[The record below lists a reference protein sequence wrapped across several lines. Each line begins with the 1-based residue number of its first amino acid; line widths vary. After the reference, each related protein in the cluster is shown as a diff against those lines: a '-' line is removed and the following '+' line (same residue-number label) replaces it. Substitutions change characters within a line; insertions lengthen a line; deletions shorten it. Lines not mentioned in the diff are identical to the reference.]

1 MDKDIYVRSFKSPCQ
16 ASPVFVLFFG
26 CLFLFLYF
34 DERLFVVS
42 LLYHNQILSLLDKS
56 IGDNHDN
63 NDEDAFKNLQFQIFE
78 LLKGLLPI
86 GLTTADTPRQPS

>member
-1 MDKDIYVRSFKSPCQ
+1 MGD
-16 ASPVFVLFFG
+16 
-26 CLFLFLYF
+26 
-34 DERLFVVS
+34 FVVS
-42 LLYHNQILSLLDKS
+42 LLSHDEILSLLDKR

-63 NDEDAFKNLQFQIFE
+63 NDEDAWKNLQFQIFE